1 MNTKGIWD
9 VNRKRLIKLR
19 IKLSNEITD
28 LGKVENYRINKKREI
43 AKDKYKFI
51 NNLLKVG
58 V

>member
-9 VNRKRLIKLR
+9 VNRKRLLKLR

-51 NNLLKVG
+51 NDLLKAG

>member
-1 MNTKGIWD
+1 M
-9 VNRKRLIKLR
+9 NRKRLIKLR

-28 LGKVENYRINKKREI
+28 LGKVENYRINKKRKI

-51 NNLLKVG
+51 NNLLKAG

>member
-1 MNTKGIWD
+1 MNTKGIWG
-9 VNRKRLIKLR
+9 VNRKRLLKLR

-28 LGKVENYRINKKREI
+28 LGKVEDYKINKKREI

>member
-9 VNRKRLIKLR
+9 VNRKRLLKLR

-28 LGKVENYRINKKREI
+28 LGKVENYRINKKREK

-51 NNLLKVG
+51 NDLLKAG

>member
-1 MNTKGIWD
+1 M
-9 VNRKRLIKLR
+9 NRKRLLKLR

-28 LGKVENYRINKKREI
+28 LGKVEDYKINKKREI